1 MMRRVAIVLVVVL
14 LLFLLLIAPVGVG
27 VGMPG
32 MPCPDCAL
40 TATSITCLV
49 LLLGFA
55 TIVSAASSWR
65 RVLTTRLVPSEDGQ
79 ARVPE
84 RPPR

>member
-1 MMRRVAIVLVVVL
+1 MRRVAIVLVVVL
-14 LLFLLLIAPVGVG
+14 LFFLLLSVPVGMG
-27 VGMPG
+27 GGMPG
-32 MPCPDCAL
+32 MPCPDCTL
-40 TATSITCLV
+40 TAGPITCLV

-55 TIVSAASSWR
+55 TIVSAGSSWR
-65 RVLTTRLVPSEDGQ
+65 RVAATVSVPSGDSQ

>member
-14 LLFLLLIAPVGVG
+14 LLFLLLIVPAGMG
-27 VGMPG
+27 AGMPG

-40 TATSITCLV
+40 TAVPITCLV
-49 LLLGFA
+49 LLLGLA
-55 TIVSAASSWR
+55 AIVSAASSWR
-65 RVLTTRLVPSEDGQ
+65 RVLTTVAVPSGDGQ
-79 ARVPE
+79 GRVLE